1 MTRKQKPVQA
11 LGQGAVDPLSAA
23 VTERDK
29 STLDMVKDAL
39 ASKRAVLAYQP
50 VMQAAAQ
57 GQVAFYEGLVRI
69 LDQTGRPIPAKD
81 FMGEVE
87 DTETGR
93 VIDCLTLE
101 LGLQTLS
108 QEADVRLSI
117 NMSARSIGYSRWMK
131 TLETGLALNPSIAE
145 RLILEI
151 EEKSAMT
158 TPELVISFMR
168 DLQGKGISF
177 ALDDFGAGFTS
188 FRYLRDFVFDLVK
201 IDGKF
206 TRNISRNVDNQVVVG
221 ALLAVGRQFD
231 MFTVAG
237 SVESAKDAEFLAALG
252 IDCLQGYHFGAPSL
266 SPPWKDSAK
275 ARTA

>member
-1 MTRKQKPVQA
+1 MAKRQKPIQA

-23 VTERDK
+23 VTSRDE
-29 STLDMVKDAL
+29 STMEMVQEAL
-39 ASKRAVLAYQP
+39 NSKRAVLAYQP
-50 VMQAAAQ
+50 VMQAAAK
-57 GQVAFYEGLVRI
+57 GHVAFYEGLVRI
-69 LDQTGRPIPAKD
+69 LDATGRPIPAKD

-87 DTETGR
+87 DTEIGR
-93 VIDCLTLE
+93 MIDCLTLE
-101 LGLQTLS
+101 LGLQTLA
-108 QEADVRLSI
+108 QEPDVRLSI
-117 NMSARSIGYSRWMK
+117 NMSARSIGYTRWMK
-131 TLETGLALNPSIAE
+131 TLETGLALNPTIGE

-168 DLQGKGISF
+168 ELQGRGISF

-206 TRNISRNVDNQVVVG
+206 TRNIARNADNQVVVG
-221 ALLAVGRQFD
+221 ALHAVGRQFD

-237 SVESAKDAEFLAALG
+237 SVESARDAEFLTSLG

-266 SPPWKDSAK
+266 SPPWKKAAMRSAG
-275 ARTA
+275 

>member
-101 LGLQTLS
+101 LGLQTLA

-131 TLETGLALNPSIAE
+131 TLETGLALNASVAE

-168 DLQGKGISF
+168 DLQGMGISF

-221 ALLAVGRQFD
+221 ALHAVGRQFD

-237 SVESAKDAEFLAALG
+237 SVESAKDAEFLSSLG

-266 SPPWKDSAK
+266 SPPWKAQDSARR
-275 ARTA
+275 A

>member
-1 MTRKQKPVQA
+1 MSRKQKPIQA

-50 VMQAAAQ
+50 VMQAAVE
-57 GQVAFYEGLVRI
+57 GRVAFYEGLVRI

-101 LGLQTLS
+101 LGLQTLA

-221 ALLAVGRQFD
+221 ALHAVGRQFD

-237 SVESAKDAEFLAALG
+237 SVESAKDAEFLSALG

-266 SPPWKDSAK
+266 SPPWKDDGQKQSA
-275 ARTA
+275 